1 MKVLVDTSVWSLALR
16 RKGGPAKLND
26 EEKRLV
32 ALLVEAIRDGRVLV
46 AGPVR
51 QEVLS
56 GIVTP
61 EQFAEVKARLDPFPD
76 QPIASEDYVE
86 AARLYNLCRRRGV
99 VCGAVDMLL
108 CAIAYRND
116 WTILTRDSG
125 MERSIAA
132 IESESGKRIAEVPP
146 YEEHA

>member
-1 MKVLVDTSVWSLALR
+1 MKVLVDTSIWSLALR
-16 RKGGPAKLND
+16 RKGGPAKLNE

-51 QEVLS
+51 LEVLS
-56 GIVTP
+56 GIATP
-61 EQFAEVKARLDPFPD
+61 EQFAEVKTRLDPFPD
-76 QPIASEDYVE
+76 QLIASEDYIE

-99 VCGAVDMLL
+99 QCGAVDMLL
-108 CAIAYRND
+108 CTLAYRNQ
-116 WTILTRDSG
+116 WTILARDGG

-132 IESESGKRIAEVPP
+132 IEAETGRRLAEVPP
-146 YEEHA
+146 SGVP

>member
-1 MKVLVDTSVWSLALR
+1 VKVLVDPSIWSLALR
-16 RKGGPAKLND
+16 RKGGPARLND

-32 ALLVEAIRDGRVLV
+32 ALLVEAIRDGRVLL

-61 EQFAEVKARLDPFPD
+61 EQFAEVKTKLDPFPD
-76 QPIASEDYVE
+76 QPIASDDYVE

-99 VCGAVDMLL
+99 ECGAVDMLL
-108 CAIAYRND
+108 CALAYRNE
-116 WTILTRDSG
+116 WTILARDGG

-132 IESESGKRIAEVPP
+132 IEAETGRRITEVPLSGVS
-146 YEEHA
+146 

>member
-1 MKVLVDTSVWSLALR
+1 MKVLVDTSIWSLALR
-16 RKGGPAKLND
+16 RKGGPVKLND

-56 GIVTP
+56 GIATP
-61 EQFAEVKARLDPFPD
+61 EQFAEVKTKLDPFPD
-76 QPIASEDYVE
+76 QPIGSEDYIE

-99 VCGAVDMLL
+99 ACAAVDVLL
-108 CAIAYRND
+108 CALVYRNE
-116 WTILTRDSG
+116 WTILARDGG

-132 IESESGKRIAEVPP
+132 IEAETGKRLAEVPP
-146 YEEHA
+146 SGIS

>member
-1 MKVLVDTSVWSLALR
+1 MKVLVDTSIWSLALR
-16 RKGGPAKLND
+16 RKGGTAKLND
-26 EEKRLV
+26 QEKRLV

-46 AGPVR
+46 AGAVR

-61 EQFAEVKARLDPFPD
+61 EQFAAVKTRLDPFPD
-76 QPIASEDYVE
+76 QPIASEDYIE

-99 VCGAVDMLL
+99 ACGAVDMLL
-108 CAIAYRND
+108 CALAYRNE
-116 WTILTRDSG
+116 WTILARDGG

-132 IESESGKRIAEVPP
+132 IEAETGRRLAEVPP
-146 YEEHA
+146 SGVP

>member
-1 MKVLVDTSVWSLALR
+1 MKVLVDTSIWSLALR

-46 AGPVR
+46 AGPIR

-56 GIVTP
+56 GIATP
-61 EQFAEVKARLDPFPD
+61 EQFAAVKTKLDPFSD
-76 QPIASEDYVE
+76 QPIASEDYIE
-86 AARLYNLCRRRGV
+86 AAGLYNLCQRRGV
-99 VCGAVDMLL
+99 SCGAVDMLL
-108 CAIAYRND
+108 CALAYRNQ
-116 WTILTRDSG
+116 WTILARDGG

-132 IESESGKRIAEVPP
+132 IEAETGRRLAEVPLSDVP
-146 YEEHA
+146 

>member
-1 MKVLVDTSVWSLALR
+1 MKVLVDTSIWSLALR
-16 RKGGPAKLND
+16 REGGPAKLNE

-32 ALLVEAIRDGRVLV
+32 ALLIEAIRDGRVLV

-61 EQFAEVKARLDPFPD
+61 EQCAEVKTKLDPFPD
-76 QPIASEDYVE
+76 QPIASEDYIE

-99 VCGAVDMLL
+99 ESGAVDMLL
-108 CAIAYRND
+108 CALAYRNE
-116 WTILTRDSG
+116 WTILARDGG

-132 IESESGKRIAEVPP
+132 IEAETGKRLAEVPSSSVS
-146 YEEHA
+146 